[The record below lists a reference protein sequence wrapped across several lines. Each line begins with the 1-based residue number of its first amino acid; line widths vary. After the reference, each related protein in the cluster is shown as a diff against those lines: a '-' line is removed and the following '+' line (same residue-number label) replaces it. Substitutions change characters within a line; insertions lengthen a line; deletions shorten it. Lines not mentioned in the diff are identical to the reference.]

1 MHKLF
6 GAALAAAALL
16 MAAPATAQSMSDRYT
31 FLKAVK
37 DRDGTKVT
45 ELVNEPGSIVVNQSE
60 RTTGDTALHMV
71 ARDRDYTWSSFLIGK
86 GAKVNAQNNAGETP
100 LGIASALGWAEG
112 VQLLLSQG
120 ASVDLANSRGETP
133 LILAVQR
140 RDLPTV
146 RLLLARGA
154 SPNKTDNVAGYSAL
168 DYARRD
174 GRAKAIVKLLETP
187 AKPSKPVAG
196 PQL

>member
-1 MHKLF
+1 M
-6 GAALAAAALL
+6 AAAALL
-16 MAAPATAQSMSDRYT
+16 SAVPVAAQNVSDRHT

-37 DRDGTKVT
+37 DRDGNKVT
-45 ELVNEPGSIVVNQSE
+45 ALVNEPGSIVVNQSE
-60 RTTGDTALHMV
+60 RGTGDTALHIV

-86 GAKVNAQNNAGETP
+86 GAKVNAQNDQGETP
-100 LGIASALGWAEG
+100 LAIAAALGWAEG

-146 RLLLARGA
+146 RLLIARGA
-154 SPNKTDNVAGYSAL
+154 NPRKTDSVAGYSAL

-174 GRAKAIVKLLETP
+174 GRAAAIVKLLETP

-196 PQL
+196 PKL